1 MIDFVEDAADNSST
15 SQVDELSTHEPA
27 VLEAPSSVQRA
38 GRRRPPAADRTS
50 TKRTADTASLA
61 GSSAKKTAPD
71 PDAGSTLGTPET
83 NTPAPQLVKGAY
95 FVWRKAS
102 AQKAKVKDGKEKEDP
117 PAHPSVDDA
126 KSGHADETKESTGS
140 LCDISVDGGH
150 EAPVEKL
157 AEQKER
163 VKRWLAALHPED
175 PGCFESFLGP
185 ILDFCDGDLEKLRAT
200 RIEVD
205 GSIYDKIDPNFF
217 VSIGCTKG
225 GLKGLLRR
233 GILNL

>member
-50 TKRTADTASLA
+50 TKRTADTASIA
-61 GSSAKKTAPD
+61 GSSA
-71 PDAGSTLGTPET
+71 LGTPET

-117 PAHPSVDDA
+117 PAHPSVDVA

-163 VKRWLAALHPED
+163 VKRWLATLHPED

-185 ILDFCDGDLEKLRAT
+185 VLDFCDGDLEKLRAT
-200 RIEVD
+200 RIKAA